1 MRELPVNGSSVFC
14 TERDERQYG
23 CQEAHLLA
31 NHCKT
36 ETEFDLATLSPTS
49 AATRSSVGMPPLV
62 QAQQWFGV
70 ALAPT
75 VWGGR
80 VKYGR
85 TP

>member
-1 MRELPVNGSSVFC
+1 MKLKHPEMRELPVKSSSVFS

-23 CQEAHLLA
+23 CQDAYLLA

-36 ETEFDLATLSPTS
+36 ETGDVSSNTSTLV
-49 AATRSSVGMPPLV
+49 SSVGMPPLV

-80 VKYGR
+80 VK
-85 TP
+85 

>member
-1 MRELPVNGSSVFC
+1 MVHLCILRREMNDSMHVKRNS
-14 TERDERQYG
+14 
-23 CQEAHLLA
+23 HLLP

-36 ETEFDLATLSPTS
+36 ETEFGLATLSPTS

-80 VKYGR
+80 VKYGQ